1 MDDTLPQPELP
12 PALRFLKWLVIVLM
26 ITMIGGVITIVGLLV
41 TRMPDGR
48 IPALPA
54 ALALPAGT
62 EAMAIT
68 QGPGWIG
75 VVTKDSRLLIFSPAG
90 EMVQEIVVTLP
101 AAP

>member
-1 MDDTLPQPELP
+1 
-12 PALRFLKWLVIVLM
+12 M

-54 ALALPAGT
+54 SLALPAG
-62 EAMAIT
+62 AQALAIT

-75 VVTKDSRLLIFSPAG
+75 VTTKDGRILIFSPKGAL
-90 EMVQEIVVTLP
+90 VQEIAVDLP
-101 AAP
+101 ADQ